1 MDCHCDYD
9 PPSIYSQTPVKAA
22 RKEHRCSECR
32 RTIKAGEPY
41 EFTFGIWEGHAET
54 YKTCQHC
61 LALREWVK
69 AHVPCF
75 CWAHGNTRQDAL
87 DTAHGWR
94 HEAPGLLFGAWRRE
108 VAIRRERKRAAS

>member
-1 MDCHCDYD
+1 MSYCECDYEA
-9 PPSIYSQTPVKAA
+9 PSVYTATKVNSA
-22 RKEHRCSECR
+22 RKAHRCSECR
-32 RTIKAGEPY
+32 RTITPGEPY
-41 EFTFGIWEGHAET
+41 ESTFGIWEGQGQA

-75 CWAHGNTRQDAL
+75 CWAHGNTREDAL
-87 DTAHGWR
+87 NTASGWS

-108 VAIRRERKRAAS
+108 VRIRRARASQ